1 VIGTA
6 GHIDHGKST
15 LVKRL
20 TDIDPDRW
28 EEEKTRG
35 MTIDMG
41 FANFLY
47 QDKYRIGMIDV
58 PGHEKFVKNMVAGA
72 SGVDIVMLVV
82 AADDGVMPQTREHL
96 EILSLLGVSHG
107 LVVLNKIDAVDED
120 TVELAKEDVSDLVGD
135 TFLADAPVIPVSAL
149 TGDGIDKL
157 WEELGKLIEATPARD
172 TSGLFRM
179 PVQRVFTA
187 KGRGAVLTGI
197 PLSGQ
202 ASIGDNLMVVPGEQ
216 KAKVRGLQAYHET
229 IETARAGHSAA
240 FNLAAVDHSTVH
252 RGYTL
257 CSPDVFEESRHY
269 SIDLSMLGNALH
281 GLKHRQEI
289 KFHVGTSELVG
300 HLHLLDRF
308 RIEAGEQAICEV
320 LLEEPVVAG
329 IGDHF
334 ILRLPSPAI
343 TLGGGRIIKR
353 EPEIL
358 PRNDAAVME
367 SLAGW
372 RDAADSPQGR
382 VAMGVTESGPMGM
395 DLRRLVK
402 LTELSSKALP
412 PLVAKLLASGEVT
425 EFGPQRLLVHKDA
438 WTRAEQQVVGI
449 LKKFHEEH
457 SAQMG
462 LKQASVQAQLGVDG
476 RTFNAIMNP
485 LFEKSSVEQRGDLLG
500 LPGEGGKLTDEER
513 SVVTQVQH
521 QLETFE
527 LNPPTL
533 KELAKA
539 TALNT
544 QATQNAVDYLVGS
557 GQANVLGGV
566 LFSTPA
572 LESAKAA
579 AIKLLNEKG
588 EAGAKDFKEVIPT
601 SRKFLIPILEW
612 LDQQNVT
619 RFVNG
624 IRTLK

>member
-1 VIGTA
+1 MSQTIPEIRNIVIGTA

-47 QDKYRIGMIDV
+47 QDKFRIGMIDV

-96 EILSLLGVSHG
+96 EILSLLGVSNG

-120 TVELAKEDVSDLVGD
+120 TVELAKEDVSDLVGE
-135 TFLADAPVIPVSAL
+135 TFLADAPVVPVSAL
-149 TGDGIDKL
+149 TGEGIDAL
-157 WEELGKLIEATPARD
+157 WTELGKLIESAAPRD
-172 TSGLFRM
+172 TSGVFRM

-202 ASIGDNLMVVPGEQ
+202 VSIGDNLVVVPGNQ
-216 KAKVRGLQAYHET
+216 KAKVRGLQAYHDT

-240 FNLAAVDHSTVH
+240 FNLAAVDHSTVE

-257 CSPDVFEESRHY
+257 CSPDVFAESKFF

-281 GLKHRQEI
+281 GLKHRQEV

-308 RIEAGEQAICEV
+308 RIEAGENAICEV
-320 LLEEPVVAG
+320 LLEEPLVAG

-343 TLGGGRIIKR
+343 TLGGGRIIKH
-353 EPEIL
+353 ETDIL
-358 PRNDAAVME
+358 PRNDDLLMQ

-372 RDAADSPQGR
+372 RDAADSPQAR

-402 LTELSSKALP
+402 LTELSAKALP
-412 PLVAKLLASGEVT
+412 PLVEKLLASGEVT

-438 WTRAEQQVVGI
+438 
-449 LKKFHEEH
+449 
-457 SAQMG
+457 
-462 LKQASVQAQLGVDG
+462 
-476 RTFNAIMNP
+476 
-485 LFEKSSVEQRGDLLG
+485 
-500 LPGEGGKLTDEER
+500 
-513 SVVTQVQH
+513 
-521 QLETFE
+521 
-527 LNPPTL
+527 
-533 KELAKA
+533 
-539 TALNT
+539 
-544 QATQNAVDYLVGS
+544 
-557 GQANVLGGV
+557 
-566 LFSTPA
+566 
-572 LESAKAA
+572 
-579 AIKLLNEKG
+579 
-588 EAGAKDFKEVIPT
+588 
-601 SRKFLIPILEW
+601 
-612 LDQQNVT
+612 
-619 RFVNG
+619 
-624 IRTLK
+624 